1 MLDSTM
7 HHRPLTALLATAF
20 AVFTPQAWAQPGDT
34 IKIGMI
40 GPFSGGTADFGES
53 MRNGIDLAVGE
64 INALGGYLGRK
75 LELVVR
81 DDKSNPDEAR
91 RMSEDLVKQG
101 VVAAIGFCNSG
112 NVVKSIEVY
121 QQARVPLI
129 VPCATGSAIT
139 GTIPAAE
146 SYIFRTSPS
155 DGIQVPFVV
164 NEMVRRG
171 VTRIALMAD
180 KTGYGEGGLKDFTRA
195 LDAHQLK
202 PAYVGRFDIGV
213 KDLTEQMKAARD
225 AGAQAVFSIAVG
237 PESAVIGRAREAIG
251 WKVPQVGPWS
261 LTTPTFLDGAKS
273 AAEGALMSV
282 SFVPEPTNE
291 RRSSFLANY
300 RRQFKTNRIPVPM
313 AAAQAYDSA
322 YLLTYAI
329 LSIKGKAL
337 DGPAI
342 KHALENNERPYYG
355 VVATY
360 KNAFSSSD
368 HDALTENML
377 YLGTVRNG
385 AVTFANPE
393 DAKRNL
399 TVQRKLSSA
408 ASPATTTTTR

>member
-1 MLDSTM
+1 M
-7 HHRPLTALLATAF
+7 HHRHLTALLAT
-20 AVFTPQAWAQPGDT
+20 VLTVLTPQAGAQSSDT
-34 IKIGMI
+34 LKIGLI
-40 GPFSGGTADFGES
+40 GPFSGGTADFGQS
-53 MRNGIDLAVGE
+53 MRNGIELAVSE
-64 INALGGYLGRK
+64 INAIGGYVGRK

-91 RMSEDLVKQG
+91 RMSQELVQQG

-112 NVVKSIEVY
+112 NVVKSIDVY

-139 GTIPAAE
+139 GTIPAAD

-171 VTRIALMAD
+171 ITRIALMAD
-180 KTGYGEGGLKDFTRA
+180 NTGYGEGGLKDFTRA
-195 LDAHQLK
+195 LDVHRLK

-213 KDLTEQMKAARD
+213 KDLTEPMKAARD
-225 AGAQAVFSIAVG
+225 SGAQAVFSIAVG
-237 PESAVIGRAREAIG
+237 PESAAIGRAREAIG
-251 WKVPQVGPWS
+251 WKVPQIGPWS

-282 SFVPEPTNE
+282 SFVPEPSNE
-291 RRSSFLANY
+291 RRSTFLANY
-300 RRQFKTNRIPVPM
+300 RRQFQTSRIPVPM

-337 DGPAI
+337 DGPTI
-342 KHALENNERPYYG
+342 KHALENNDRPYYG

-385 AVTFANPE
+385 AVTFANPD
-393 DAKRNL
+393 DARRNL
-399 TVQRKLSSA
+399 IVQRKVSA
-408 ASPATTTTTR
+408 APAAPAAR